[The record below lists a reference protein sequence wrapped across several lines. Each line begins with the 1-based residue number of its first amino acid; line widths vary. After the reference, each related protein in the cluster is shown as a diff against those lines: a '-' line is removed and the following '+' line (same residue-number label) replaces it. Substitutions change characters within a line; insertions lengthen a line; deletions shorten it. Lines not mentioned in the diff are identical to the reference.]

1 LSRRALI
8 CSYGPPQYDRDSGS
22 RRLWHFIE
30 FLRAAGWELSYLA
43 ANAFERDS
51 RYVRDLQRLGISV
64 HDGSA
69 ARFNDILGRGRFD
82 LALCTFWQVAE
93 LYMPT
98 LRKLSPDTCVLV
110 DSVDLEFVREARRIL
125 GETSLHGNGRL
136 LEQSYAAQVT
146 AELNVYRAA
155 DGVLAVSA
163 EEAELL
169 NSLVAPDLAHWIPD
183 AEDLAASAVAA
194 RDRRG
199 IVFVGSFHHLPNVD
213 ALEYFCHEI
222 LPLLP
227 DSLLDDHPVW
237 IVGDGLEEV
246 TSRIALDTRNVRL
259 VGWTPSL
266 LPYFERARVSVV
278 PLRYGAGTKRKVIQA
293 LTVGTPTVTTS
304 IGAEGL
310 AVVPGEHLL
319 IADNPVAFAEGI
331 LRLVEDDTLWSRL
344 AKRGRAHVIGRHG
357 RDAVRTR
364 FFAAIDAAM
373 QEQRKP
379 ALLPES
385 TRPLFERRARH
396 QWYMKLVPALR
407 EFMQSMVPPES
418 GVLVLSEGNAELL
431 QLECRAV
438 GHFPPIGRD
447 GSQIEPADSEHAI
460 RLLEE
465 GIDRGADFLVVPEV
479 MAWWLRFYPELIDLL
494 GSRCREQRTANWT
507 IFDLREIAAERR
519 PVRST
524 EVGPASTAGAVTPG
538 DGRPPRLI
546 AFYLPQF
553 HPIPENDAWWGE
565 GFTEWTNVARARPHF
580 TGHYQ
585 PHMPADLG
593 FYDLRIAATRQAQ
606 AELARQ
612 AGIEAFCY
620 YHYWFGGKLLLERPF
635 TEVLESGRPDF
646 PFCLCWANEPWSRRW
661 DGQDEDVLQPQSY
674 SEADDVEHIRW
685 LLPALTDPRAL
696 KVDGRQ
702 VFIVYQAR
710 ALPDPARTVEVWRRE
725 TSEAGLSGLYLMTV
739 ETGWDAGWD
748 ATEVGF
754 DAKIL
759 FQPQFSILETVP
771 RLEVDGPESLRV
783 FDYEEAWPKLS
794 DPDPVPYRRYESV
807 CAGWDNTPRTNERG
821 WLLHNS
827 TPEAY
832 EAWLGQAIDRAQPL
846 PPEERFIFLNAWN
859 EWAEGAHLEPDLR
872 HGHGYLDA
880 TRRALESSK
889 ARDKDEPETASRASV
904 RVAERD
910 GEPAAAV
917 EAPELVRARALAFY
931 LPQFHPIPE
940 NDEWWGKGFTEWANV
955 ARAEALFP
963 GHYQPHLPAHLGF
976 YDLRVPETRERQAEL
991 AKAHGIEA
999 FCYWHYWFLGQRL
1012 LAKPFDETLTTGRP
1026 DFPFCLAWA
1035 NEPWSRR
1042 WLGEEQDIL
1051 MKQEYS
1057 ELDDWE
1063 HARWLVKAFSDHRYL
1078 RVNGR
1083 PLFLIY
1089 RPTHLPEPERT
1100 AELIRN
1106 VTVDAGL
1113 PEPFLLG
1120 INAFKD
1126 IDYRTIGFDGTVN
1139 FEPRL
1144 GALGNP
1150 RHDGLKVY
1158 DYREAR
1164 KRMRQ
1169 ERDFPVFPSIVVS
1182 WDNTPRRGENG
1193 VVLTNSTPKT
1203 FEEGLRE
1210 MIGSILVRPFEER
1223 LVFLNA
1229 WNEWAESNHLEP
1241 DRRFGLGYLEA
1252 VRRVVV
1258 GDRSGPL
1265 PSSHRQVGEDVEDA
1279 AIVGRRP

>member
-1 LSRRALI
+1 MSRRALI
-8 CSYGPPQYDRDSGS
+8 CSYGPPRHDRDSGS

-30 FLRAAGWELSYLA
+30 FLREAGWELSFLA
-43 ANAFERDS
+43 ANALERES
-51 RYVRDLQRLGISV
+51 RYLRDLQRLGIRV
-64 HDGSA
+64 HDGA
-69 ARFNDILGRGRFD
+69 NARLDEIVERGRFD
-82 LALCTFWQVAE
+82 LALCSFWQVAE
-93 LYMPT
+93 LYVP
-98 LRKLSPDTCVLV
+98 LIRERSPGTCVLV
-110 DSVDLEFVREARRIL
+110 DSVDLEFVREARRIFR
-125 GETSLHGNGRL
+125 EPSRNGDRRL
-136 LEQSYAAQVT
+136 LDDGYARQVA
-146 AELNVYRAA
+146 AELNVYAAA

-163 EEAELL
+163 EEAGLL
-169 NSLVAPDLAHWIPD
+169 NSLVSEPELAHWVPD
-183 AEDLAASAVAA
+183 AEEFALSPIPA
-194 RDRRG
+194 RDRQG
-199 IVFVGSFHHLPNVD
+199 IVFVGSFHHQPNVD
-213 ALEYFCHEI
+213 ALTFFCDEI

-227 DSLLDDHPVW
+227 DSLLELHPVS
-237 IVGDGLEEV
+237 IVGDGLEEAM
-246 TSRIALDTRNVRL
+246 SRVAIDTANVRL

-266 LPYFERARVSVV
+266 LPYLERARVSVV

-310 AVVPGEHLL
+310 AVVSGEHLL
-319 IADNPVAFAEGI
+319 VADAPADFAEAVV
-331 LRLVEDDTLWSRL
+331 RLIEEDTLWSRL
-344 AKRGRAHVIGRHG
+344 AEQGRTHVADRHAP
-357 RDAVRTR
+357 DAVRAQ
-364 FFAAIDAAM
+364 FFGAIDAAV
-373 QEQRKP
+373 QKARKP
-379 ALLPES
+379 SMLPES
-385 TRPLFERRARH
+385 SRAAFEGRSRY
-396 QWYMKLVPALR
+396 QWYMKAVPGLR
-407 EFMQSMVPPES
+407 EFMQTIVPPES
-418 GVLVLSEGNAELL
+418 EVLVLSEGNAELL
-431 QLECRAV
+431 QLSCRAAR
-438 GHFPPIGRD
+438 HFPPTGRG
-447 GSQIEPADSEHAI
+447 GSQIEPSDSQQAIAFLEH
-460 RLLEE
+460 E
-465 GIDRGADFLVVPEV
+465 IDRGADFLIVPNV
-479 MAWWLRFYPELIDLL
+479 MPWWLSFYPELIELL
-494 GSRCREQRTANWT
+494 GSRSQEHRTAEWT

-519 PVRST
+519 PVTKADARS
-524 EVGPASTAGAVTPG
+524 AYAGERSA
-538 DGRPPRLI
+538 RLV

-565 GFTEWTNVARARPHF
+565 GFTEWTNVARARPLF
-580 TGHYQ
+580 PGHYQ
-585 PHMPADLG
+585 PHVPADLG
-593 FYDLRIAATRQAQ
+593 FYDLRIGATRQAQ

-620 YHYWFGGKLLLERPF
+620 YHYWFDGKRLLERPF
-635 TEVLESGRPDF
+635 NEVLESGRPDF

-661 DGQDEDVLQPQSY
+661 DGRGEDVLQPQSY
-674 SEADDVEHIRW
+674 SEEDDLDHIRW
-685 LLPALTDPRAL
+685 LMPALTDPRAV
-696 KVDGRQ
+696 KVDGKP
-702 VFIVYQAR
+702 VFIVYQAH

-725 TSEAGLSGLYLMTV
+725 TSDAGLPGLHLMTV

-771 RLEVDGPESLRV
+771 RLEVGAPEGLRV
-783 FDYEEAWPKLS
+783 FDYEEARRKLS
-794 DPDPVPYRRYESV
+794 DPDPVSYRRHESV
-807 CAGWDNTPRTNERG
+807 CVGWDNSPRVAERG

-832 EAWLGQAIDRAQPL
+832 EAWVGEAIDRAQEF
-846 PPEERFIFLNAWN
+846 PPDERFVFLNAWN

-880 TRRALESSK
+880 TRRALERSST
-889 ARDKDEPETASRASV
+889 ATGTAETPSRTTI
-904 RVAERD
+904 RVAERLR
-910 GEPAAAV
+910 EPATKA
-917 EAPELVRARALAFY
+917 EELELVRTRARARAMAFY

-955 ARAEALFP
+955 VGAEPLFP

-991 AKAHGIEA
+991 ARAHGIEA
-999 FCYWHYWFLGQRL
+999 FCYWHYWFLGKRL
-1012 LAKPFDETLTTGRP
+1012 LAKPFDETLATGRP

-1042 WLGEEQDIL
+1042 WLGEEKDVLI
-1051 MKQEYS
+1051 KQEYS
-1057 ELDDWE
+1057 ELDDQA
-1063 HARWLVKAFSDHRYL
+1063 HARWLVEAFSDRRYV

-1089 RPTHLPEPERT
+1089 RPTHLPEPART
-1100 AELIRN
+1100 AELIRQ

-1120 INAFKD
+1120 LNAFKD

-1150 RHDGLKVY
+1150 GHDGLKLY

-1169 ERDFPVFPSIVVS
+1169 ERDFPVHPSIVVS

-1210 MIGSILVRPFEER
+1210 TVGSILSRPFEER

-1252 VRRVVV
+1252 VRRVIV
-1258 GDRSGPL
+1258 GDRSGLAPV
-1265 PSSHRQVGEDVEDA
+1265 SAREA
-1279 AIVGRRP
+1279 NAIRDTFAGQRP